1 LARFK
6 HYFECL
12 IFDFDLN
19 TKATVKSVDLLS
31 FVFIEAGPKAGP
43 HLCIG
48 FTKFN
53 YFLSASIAKSEE
65 LFLLVTSFLPLVFK
79 YFLYWQQ
86 VSALELIF

>member
-19 TKATVKSVDLLS
+19 TKVTVKSVSLLY
-31 FVFIEAGPKAGP
+31 FIFIEAGPKEGP
-43 HLCIG
+43 LLCID

-53 YFLSASIAKSEE
+53 YFLSASIVKSEE
-65 LFLLVTSFLPLVFK
+65 LFLLATSFLLQVFK
-79 YFLYWQQ
+79 YF
-86 VSALELIF
+86 